1 MYWYDGQ
8 LYFPQQDELRII
20 ALIVVIFLFILLALR
35 FFFHIP
41 IAGASVLTIGGFI
54 TYVAWNIFRQYDF
67 GIFVPL
73 FLLALTVTLF
83 IRVTH

>member
-8 LYFPQQDELRII
+8 LYFPQQDELRVI
-20 ALIVVIFLFILLALR
+20 ALIVTIFLIALLALR
-35 FFFHIP
+35 FFFHLP
-41 IAGASVLTIGGFI
+41 IGGALVLLIGGFI
-54 TYVAWNIFRQYDF
+54 TYVVWNIFRQYNF

-73 FLLALTVTLF
+73 FTLALTVTLF